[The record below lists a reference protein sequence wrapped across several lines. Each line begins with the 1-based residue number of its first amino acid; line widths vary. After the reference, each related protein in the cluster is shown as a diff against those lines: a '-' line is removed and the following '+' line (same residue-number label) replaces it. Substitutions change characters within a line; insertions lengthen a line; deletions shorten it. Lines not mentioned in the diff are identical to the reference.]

1 MPLFLCTKIRENLIF
16 VMIEKTKIS
25 EKEKKMSNKEKH
37 VNWKDEAA
45 LETTSPERL
54 DYLSQNEDYHVR
66 LRVARNSSTAPE
78 TLERLAKDKDPF
90 IQRSVAINP
99 HTPDNTLRQF
109 VSKKIFLKEVA
120 ENQNASEITLREILS
135 LQPDPAA
142 KGIKKIFQMR
152 ITKEE
157 LTKVF
162 KIALKHTNL
171 PEQFVDEFLRE
182 SELSVHEKHEVKASR
197 KELPLS
203 LRVRDFLPYIYDNY
217 IALLAYTENAQKAI
231 VLALFSS
238 EQTENKTYLEKSI
251 ISYRKER
258 AAGYLSS
265 ENFSADDLLDATV
278 ARVGTFPS
286 CIGGSKSTIAL
297 TIREIHEEKKIN
309 YYLP

>member
-1 MPLFLCTKIRENLIF
+1 MIR
-16 VMIEKTKIS
+16 KTNIG
-25 EKEKKMSNKEKH
+25 
-37 VNWKDEAA
+37 NWKEEAA

-54 DYLSQNEDYHVR
+54 DYFAKNGDYSVR
-66 LRVARNSSTAPE
+66 LAVARNSNTAPE
-78 TLERLAKDKDPF
+78 TLDWLSKDESMF

-182 SELSVHEKHEVKASR
+182 SELAVHEKHEVKASR

-286 CIGGSKSTIAL
+286 CIAGSKSTIAL
-297 TIREIHEEKKIN
+297 TIREIYEEKKLTIICPE
-309 YYLP
+309 YRKDVTTVTFHG

>member
-1 MPLFLCTKIRENLIF
+1 MIR
-16 VMIEKTKIS
+16 KTNIG
-25 EKEKKMSNKEKH
+25 
-37 VNWKDEAA
+37 NWKEEAA

-54 DYLSQNEDYHVR
+54 DYFAKNGDYSVR
-66 LRVARNSSTAPE
+66 LAVARNSNTAPE
-78 TLERLAKDKDPF
+78 TLDWLSKDESMF

-135 LQPDPAA
+135 LQPDSAA

-217 IALLAYTENAQKAI
+217 IALLAYTEDDQKAI

-238 EQTENKTYLEKSI
+238 EKTENKTYLEKSI

-286 CIGGSKSTIAL
+286 CIAGSKSTIAL
-297 TIREIHEEKKIN
+297 TIREIYEEKKIN

>member
-1 MPLFLCTKIRENLIF
+1 MSLFLCTKIRENLIF

-54 DYLSQNEDYHVR
+54 DYLSQNKDYYVR
-66 LRVARNSSTAPE
+66 LRVARNSNTAPE
-78 TLERLAKDKDPF
+78 TLDWLSKDADV
-90 IQRSVAINP
+90 IINP

-120 ENQNASEITLREILS
+120 GNQNASEMTLREILS

-142 KGIKKIFQMR
+142 RGIKKIFQMR
-152 ITKEE
+152 ITQEE
-157 LTKVF
+157 LMQVF

-182 SELSVHEKHEVKASR
+182 SKLSVHDIHEIKASR

-203 LRVRDFLPYIYDNY
+203 LKVKDFLPYIYDNY
-217 IALLAYTENAQKAI
+217 IALLAYTEDAQKAI

-251 ISYRKER
+251 ISYRKKR
-258 AAGYLSS
+258 AEVSLSS

-278 ARVGTFPS
+278 ARIGTFPS
-286 CIGGSKSTIAL
+286 CIVGSKPTIAL

>member
-1 MPLFLCTKIRENLIF
+1 MIR
-16 VMIEKTKIS
+16 KTNIG
-25 EKEKKMSNKEKH
+25 
-37 VNWKDEAA
+37 NWKEEAA

-54 DYLSQNEDYHVR
+54 DYFAKNGDYSVR
-66 LRVARNSSTAPE
+66 LAVARNSNTAPE
-78 TLERLAKDKDPF
+78 TLDWLSKDESMF

-120 ENQNASEITLREILS
+120 GNQNASEMTLREILS

-142 KGIKKIFQMR
+142 RGIKKIFQMR
-152 ITKEE
+152 ITQEE
-157 LTKVF
+157 LMQVF

-182 SELSVHEKHEVKASR
+182 SKLSVHDIHEIKASR

-203 LRVRDFLPYIYDNY
+203 LKVKDFLPYIYDNY
-217 IALLAYTENAQKAI
+217 IALLAYTEDAQKAI

-251 ISYRKER
+251 ISYRKKR
-258 AAGYLSS
+258 AEVSLSS

-278 ARVGTFPS
+278 ARIGTFPS
-286 CIGGSKSTIAL
+286 CIVGSKPTIAL

>member
-217 IALLAYTENAQKAI
+217 IALLAYTEDVGKAVTI
-231 VLALFSS
+231 ARIHSNDI
-238 EQTENKTYLEKSI
+238 ENKIKLEKSI
-251 ISYRKER
+251 QFYRNER
-258 AAGYLSS
+258 KTTSLSS
-265 ENFSADDLLDATV
+265 EKISADDLLDATIV
-278 ARVGTFPS
+278 RIETFPS
-286 CIGGSKSTIAL
+286 VMHGSKSTIAI
-297 TIREIHEEKKIN
+297 TIREIEEAKGIN
-309 YYLP
+309 YFL